1 MGNNSD
7 GHEQK
12 IDQGLADELTAALLV
27 TYTGFFVKQKVT
39 IFRVVFCFP
48 SSK

>member
-12 IDQGLADELTAALLV
+12 IDHGLADKPTAALLV
-27 TYTGFFVKQKVT
+27 TCTGFFVKQKVT
-39 IFRVVFCFP
+39 IL
-48 SSK
+48 